1 MSDTNGKSRALARSD
16 PVMAPQAG
24 LETDLFELDRL
35 GPPVRIEPDAA
46 KTFSPWLLLRYKG
59 SILGVFLVLGALAV
73 GGIWSMSPPRQH
85 KATAIV
91 EVSPVIRQL
100 VKGGS
105 DMVPLYES
113 FRASQVDYLTSPAVL
128 DGAVQRMSQ
137 DERIRATNWYRDVP
151 ASPFERLLERAGLR
165 RPVPAEQRL
174 ASALSAEA
182 PDHKQLVYVS
192 MSTSTP
198 GEAKLILD
206 VVLEEYV
213 KFALQRAS
221 DSDLEIMEQLR
232 RQIAERATELNEL
245 EKQAANA
252 RQQLGTGTP
261 EGLVTQGVLRLD
273 ELESRMRY
281 LETDIAWTERML
293 EFAESS
299 EVNEAAAAQEALTT
313 VNHEEDATWRSLRA
327 ELQRLRSEQQ
337 VAATQFGKSHWRMV
351 SLEQAI
357 AVAEQALRERE
368 QELMATAAAPTAN
381 SPVQLRQ
388 SLREMRIRMDVLS
401 ELLQKE
407 RQQSDQVSRSALE
420 LTELDARR
428 QKTREMQ
435 QQLAQHLEVMEMNRE
450 VAGFIRTLPATEVG
464 ATNDKRLRFMAAGL
478 VGALAMSVGLAF
490 VRIRFSPTVNELGD
504 VGPANGVFLG
514 RLPLRRGRSVMT
526 SLEQCPIQ
534 AEAVR
539 VVRTALLNRLSG
551 DGGKAVQIT
560 SANVGS
566 GKSTLACLLARS
578 LAQCG
583 NRVLLVDADLRRP
596 ALDQR
601 FGTDLSPGLVDV
613 MAERT
618 PESSAVHRT
627 SILGLSLLT
636 AGRPQHHQEFE
647 MLANGTLARLIHQW
661 RKQYDL
667 VIIDGAPLLGTADAG
682 ILSRVADGTIFVV
695 RERHCRRAALLE
707 GLATLSAA
715 GGKLLGTVFVG
726 SAGTGYGYRG
736 RYGYGYSYGYSYGYG
751 YGFAPTAA
759 EAVGPLDQVSRP
771 AP

>member
-1 MSDTNGKSRALARSD
+1 MLPVRRDSVLGHRLNSYRKESIGDALMSDTNGNRERWPDRIRYGAPGRS
-16 PVMAPQAG
+16 
-24 LETDLFELDRL
+24 ETDLLNSIAWDRRCI
-35 GPPVRIEPDAA
+35 GQTRRNIFTWSPAA
-46 KTFSPWLLLRYKG
+46 S
-59 SILGVFLVLGALAV
+59 SILGVFLRSALAV
-73 GGIWSMSPPRQH
+73 AYLEYTPPRQH

-91 EVSPVIRQL
+91 ISPVIRQL

-252 RQQLGTGTP
+252 RQLLGTGTP

-293 EFAESS
+293 QFAESS
-299 EVNEAAAAQEALTT
+299 EAKEAEAGAGPSAVNY
-313 VNHEEDATWRSLRA
+313 EEDATFRTLRA

-357 AVAEQALRERE
+357 AAAEQALRERE
-368 QELMATAAAPTAN
+368 QELNTTAVVNTTN
-381 SPVQLRQ
+381 SPAQLRQ

-450 VAGFIRTLPATEVG
+450 VWLYPYPA
-464 ATNDKRLRFMAAGL
+464 A
-478 VGALAMSVGLAF
+478 
-490 VRIRFSPTVNELGD
+490 
-504 VGPANGVFLG
+504 
-514 RLPLRRGRSVMT
+514 RR
-526 SLEQCPIQ
+526 
-534 AEAVR
+534 
-539 VVRTALLNRLSG
+539 
-551 DGGKAVQIT
+551 
-560 SANVGS
+560 
-566 GKSTLACLLARS
+566 
-578 LAQCG
+578 
-583 NRVLLVDADLRRP
+583 
-596 ALDQR
+596 
-601 FGTDLSPGLVDV
+601 
-613 MAERT
+613 
-618 PESSAVHRT
+618 
-627 SILGLSLLT
+627 
-636 AGRPQHHQEFE
+636 
-647 MLANGTLARLIHQW
+647 
-661 RKQYDL
+661 
-667 VIIDGAPLLGTADAG
+667 
-682 ILSRVADGTIFVV
+682 
-695 RERHCRRAALLE
+695 
-707 GLATLSAA
+707 
-715 GGKLLGTVFVG
+715 
-726 SAGTGYGYRG
+726 
-736 RYGYGYSYGYSYGYG
+736 
-751 YGFAPTAA
+751 
-759 EAVGPLDQVSRP
+759 
-771 AP
+771 